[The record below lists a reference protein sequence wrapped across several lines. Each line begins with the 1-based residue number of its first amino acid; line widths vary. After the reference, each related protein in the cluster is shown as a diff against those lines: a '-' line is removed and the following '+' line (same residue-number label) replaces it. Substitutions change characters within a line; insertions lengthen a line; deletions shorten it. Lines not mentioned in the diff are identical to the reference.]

1 MFRQLATLFFLA
13 PLISVGQVSDSI
25 SNSDLIDPVMITGNT
40 DVKKMSQSPYNVQVI
55 SGKTIRRMGAQNLAE
70 VLQNQSGILIGQDAQ
85 LGTGITMQGLG
96 GQAVKIL
103 IDGIPMIGRLNGN
116 IDLGQIMVGQIER
129 IEIVEG
135 PMGVVYGSDAI
146 AGVINIITK
155 QLQTKTQSN
164 MVAYADATNH
174 FNIESYAQYPLSVGN
189 KSYQIP
195 LSFSIGRHYFG
206 GVDFDTSN
214 RSFDWKPKTKVF
226 ANADI
231 LIKKGKS
238 QHQLS
243 GSMLHEMMLD
253 RSDAEYNLVSV
264 YGYNNRFYTQRN
276 NLALHSNFLL
286 GKTAKVQWT
295 NGINRYYRFNV
306 LKRRNLVLGE
316 EIESLIGEIDTT
328 LNLAYNSRALV
339 SWKPSEKIQFLY
351 GFDANTETLSSK
363 RVKKDNAMNDVGIF
377 VESEWKI
384 AQKLSIRPSLRIMYN
399 SLFGLNPFPG
409 ILGPACKIAPLI
421 PSFQARW
428 TLSKH
433 ITMRGSYGKGFR
445 SPTLKERNFLFVD
458 INHNVQGNPELVP
471 EISQNAILSFDYR
484 HGISVFQAVSL
495 TVKGFYNQL
504 TNQIQLSL
512 VDNST
517 RLFKYIN
524 IGQLNSK
531 GIGAEF
537 NYHQGSFNVKAG
549 FDCISNE
556 SRLNDTTQTINFNT
570 VQGKLNL
577 AYTFEK
583 PQISAQIFTRFS
595 GETQV
600 FYANGG
606 APFNTEA
613 YTLLDFSISKQI
625 TGKKNP
631 EKIHNISLNQPMT
644 LQLGCKNIL
653 GITQMTTPNRGL
665 GFPGNGLPSMGVIH
679 AGGGA
684 LQITPGRSFFV
695 SLTLNIQ

>member
-1 MFRQLATLFFLA
+1 MFRQLATLFFFL

-40 DVKKMSQSPYNVQVI
+40 DAKKISQSPYNVQVI
-55 SGKTIRRMGAQNLAE
+55 PGKTIRRMGAQNLAE

-116 IDLGQIMVGQIER
+116 IDLGQIMVGQIDR
-129 IEIVEG
+129 IEIIEG

-146 AGVINIITK
+146 AGVINVITK

-164 MVAYADATNH
+164 LVAYADATRH
-174 FNIESYAQYPLSVGN
+174 YNIESNVQYPLSIGD
-189 KSYQIP
+189 KSYQLP

-214 RSFDWKPKTKVF
+214 RHFDWKPKTKVF
-226 ANADI
+226 ANANI
-231 LIKKGKS
+231 LFKKGKS

-276 NLALHSNFLL
+276 NIALQSNFVL
-286 GKTAKVQWT
+286 GKNTRVQWT

-306 LKRRNLVLGE
+306 LKRRNLVLGD

-328 LNLAYNSRALV
+328 LNLAYNSRALI

-351 GFDANTETLSSK
+351 GFDANTEMLSSK

-384 AQKLSIRPSLRIMYN
+384 SPKISIRPSLRVMYN
-399 SLFGLNPFPG
+399 SLFGRTPFPE
-409 ILGPACKIAPLI
+409 ILGPTWKIAPLI
-421 PSFQARW
+421 PSFQSRW
-428 TLSKH
+428 VLSKH

-458 INHNVQGNPELVP
+458 INHNVQGNPDLVP

-484 HGISVFQAVSL
+484 HGISVYQAVSL
-495 TVKGFYNQL
+495 TLKGFYNQL

-524 IGQLNSK
+524 IGELNSR
-531 GIGAEF
+531 GMGAEF
-537 NYHQGSFNVKAG
+537 NYHQYSFNVTAV
-549 FDCISNE
+549 FDCIYNKSK
-556 SRLNDTTQTINFNT
+556 LNDTTQTIHFST

-583 PQISAQIFTRFS
+583 PQLSAQIFTRFS
-595 GETQV
+595 GKTQV

-606 APFNTEA
+606 APFSAEA
-613 YTLLDFSISKQI
+613 YTLLDLSVSKYMR
-625 TGKKNP
+625 GRKKP
-631 EKIHNISLNQPMT
+631 EKIHNTWLNQPMT

-653 GITQMTTPNRGL
+653 GITQMAAPIRG
-665 GFPGNGLPSMGVIH
+665 GTFPGNGIPSMGAIH
-679 AGGGA
+679 TGGAA
-684 LQITPGRSFFV
+684 LQITPGRSFFI